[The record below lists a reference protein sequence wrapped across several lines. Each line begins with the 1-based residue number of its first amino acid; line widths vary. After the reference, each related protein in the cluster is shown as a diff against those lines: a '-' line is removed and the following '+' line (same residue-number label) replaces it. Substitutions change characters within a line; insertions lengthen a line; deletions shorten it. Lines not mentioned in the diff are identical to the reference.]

1 MAMSGRAIKNKVIS
15 ERPVKKKPRN
25 DNSILI
31 NDADE
36 ILALLKK
43 LFKKHSL
50 LTINFSEIDDYFGS
64 TILEINEEDNYLVLD
79 ELHPIEGHE
88 HVDEGTKFRI
98 NTQYSGALVRFSGTV
113 EAISSNPTAAYYKI
127 PIPRKI
133 DYQQRR
139 SSFRVHVGI
148 NETIPVQLVTED
160 DVMLNAELRDISL
173 GGVSLRVNDVPHVS
187 LEYGDHIPTCMIKV
201 TDERKI
207 RASLNVCHV
216 VRKRDIGIL
225 RIGAQFAE
233 MSNYDQ
239 RELEHLV
246 AEMEREMIKKIKRVN
261 S

>member
-1 MAMSGRAIKNKVIS
+1 MAMSERVITDKVIG
-15 ERPVKKKPRN
+15 ERKVKKKPRN
-25 DNSILI
+25 DNSIVI

-36 ILALLKK
+36 IHALLKK

-50 LTINFSEIDDYFGS
+50 LTIHIGEVDDYFGS
-64 TILEINEEDNYLVLD
+64 TILEINEDEKYLVLD
-79 ELHPIEGHE
+79 ELHPVEGHE
-88 HVDEGTKFRI
+88 FVDTGTRFRI
-98 NTQYSGALVRFSGTV
+98 NAQYGGALVRFSGVV

-127 PIPRKI
+127 PLPRKV

-139 SSFRVHVGI
+139 SAYRVQVGI
-148 NETIPVQLVTED
+148 NQTIPVQLVTED

-173 GGVSLRVNDVPHVS
+173 GGVSLRLRDVPHVS
-187 LEYGDHIPTCMIKV
+187 LEYGDHIPTCMIKI

-207 RASLNVCHV
+207 LASLNVCHV
-216 VRKRDIGIL
+216 ERKRGIGTV

-246 AEMEREMIKKIKRVN
+246 AEMEREMIKKIKRIN
-261 S
+261 D